1 MAVTAPNEESPNR
14 LYRLALN
21 FVYSI
26 ESFPILLV
34 IRDKICQKWDE
45 ICLKWDE
52 ICVGR
57 NLSKIGRNLL
67 KMGRNLFGTKSVKIR
82 RGTKSVW
89 DEICHIPSRVINDNK
104 VGWITPNVSYNK
116 VLIIKTVKVKFA
128 VMKLLGT
135 LAFCSE
141 VVQECTFKNL
151 KALN

>member
-1 MAVTAPNEESPNR
+1 MAMPQCCYLAKGAKRPSHTTNMLTSSKNQVPYILAVTAPNEESPNR

-26 ESFPILLV
+26 ELFSILLV
-34 IRDKICQKWDE
+34 IRDKICQKWDEICQKWDE

-57 NLSKIGRNLL
+57 NLSKMGRNLL

-89 DEICHIPSRVINDNK
+89 DEICHIH
-104 VGWITPNVSYNK
+104 
-116 VLIIKTVKVKFA
+116 
-128 VMKLLGT
+128 
-135 LAFCSE
+135 
-141 VVQECTFKNL
+141 
-151 KALN
+151 